1 MQKFNWSTVIG
12 CLVIAIA
19 IIFASQGLINTIAS
33 VPIGGGT
40 PSSMEIYTHDKTTYG
55 DFLYEHEA
63 ANYLKVEL
71 ETLNQWV
78 REGKMDGTY
87 TDVEVLREDENGK
100 VREEGVEHVFSKAK
114 LTEFMNNRIQSGN

>member
-1 MQKFNWSTVIG
+1 MQKFNWATVIG

-40 PSSMEIYTHDKTTYG
+40 PSSMEVYTHDNTTYG

-78 REGKMDGTY
+78 REGKMEGTY
-87 TDVEVLREDENGK
+87 TNVEVLKEDENGK